1 MFEGLPIY
9 MYFRALP
16 SCAFAEHQMVGGL
29 LGFRGDTKGLFKVM
43 KISSSLGL

>member
-9 MYFRALP
+9 MYFRAPP
-16 SCAFAEHQMVGGL
+16 SRAFAEHQMVGGL